1 MKYRLS
7 FFLVSAFLMNSVA
20 LSQPRFGLTGT
31 INISSVVPLQ
41 NNANNAAPQA
51 ESPWA
56 YTAFNFQNDLA
67 VTTFS
72 AGLVAEFKLSKL
84 FKIRSELLYFQKG
97 WEHYLYDNTKGSYY
111 VFQNYYKINYLE
123 IPVRIDYGTPVGA
136 GRAYI
141 GIGPS
146 LSYGLSGTQHSVY
159 TPIPGSTVKPYD
171 TSYSVKLGSDSGDFK
186 RIQIGLNAVIGYEFR
201 FGLFLQISYDL
212 GFNGIV
218 SSANSGSRQNFSI
231 FQFGLGYM
239 LNTWPKSRKPQPNP

>member
-1 MKYRLS
+1 MKFHLS
-7 FFLVSAFLMNSVA
+7 LLLAAAFLANSPA
-20 LSQPRFGLTGT
+20 LSQPRFGATGS

-56 YTAFNFQNDLA
+56 YTAFSFQNDLA

-72 AGLVAEFKLSKL
+72 AGLVAEFNLSKL
-84 FKIRSELLYFQKG
+84 FKIRSELLYFEKG

-111 VFQNYYKINYLE
+111 IFENFYKINYLE
-123 IPVRIDYGTPVGA
+123 LPVRIVYGTPVGA

-141 GIGPS
+141 GIGPA
-146 LSYGLSGTQHSVY
+146 LSYGISGTQHSVY
-159 TPIPGSTVKPYD
+159 TPIPGSSVIPYD
-171 TSYSVKLGSDSGDFK
+171 TSFSIKLGSDSGEFK
-186 RIQIGLNAVIGYEFR
+186 KVQVGLNAIIGYEFE

-218 SSANSGSRQNFSI
+218 SSNNGATKQNFSV

-239 LNTWPKSRKPQPNP
+239 LNNWPKNKKQQPVP